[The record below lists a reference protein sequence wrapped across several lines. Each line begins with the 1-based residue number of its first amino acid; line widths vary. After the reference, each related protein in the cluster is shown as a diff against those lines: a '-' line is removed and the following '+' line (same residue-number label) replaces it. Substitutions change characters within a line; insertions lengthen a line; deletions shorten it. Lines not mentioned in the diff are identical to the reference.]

1 VLDVVV
7 GGQTLHPTDPQ
18 SDLFRTLLVG
28 VLLLFEDDAHAEPDE
43 ALEEAL
49 ERPSDAKIELGSIV
63 DVRIGGSD
71 EHLKPPHHG
80 VLEGEAVDDRL
91 SLGTLVSEDDDG
103 VAVLVE
109 PLVLGG
115 LDDDGVLPGSGEWLH
130 FCLAAIDFEFHV
142 VLLVLLLLVGLTSR
156 PRGQRE
162 GLDMGRVAGPRVE
175 LLALDE
181 GP

>member
-1 VLDVVV
+1 MLDVVV
-7 GGQTLHPTDPQ
+7 GWQLLHPTNPEGG
-18 SDLFRTLLVG
+18 LFHTLLVG

-43 ALEEAL
+43 ALEEPL
-49 ERPSDAKIELGSIV
+49 EGSSDAKIELGSIV

-71 EHLKPPHHG
+71 EHLNPPHHG
-80 VLEGEAVDDRL
+80 VLEGEAVDDCL
-91 SLGTLVSEDDDG
+91 SISSLVAEDDDG

-115 LDDDGVLPGSGEWLH
+115 LDDDGVLPRAGEWLH

-162 GLDMGRVAGPRVE
+162 GLNG
-175 LLALDE
+175 
-181 GP
+181 